1 MADERQLFSQR
12 GAQQPAR
19 RVSSDGVLWLVF
31 ELPAMPYDRRDT
43 PSLIFESDTTVR
55 RVRNYPANWYDLSDD
70 DLIALSWTA

>member
-19 RVSSDGVLWLVF
+19 RGSSDGVLWLVF